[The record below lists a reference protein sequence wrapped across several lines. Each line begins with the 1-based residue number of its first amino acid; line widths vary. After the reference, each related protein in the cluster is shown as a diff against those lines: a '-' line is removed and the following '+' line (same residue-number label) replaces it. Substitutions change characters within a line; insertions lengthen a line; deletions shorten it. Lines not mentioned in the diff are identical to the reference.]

1 MKLPMIYSYLKKD
14 LDKIEDAMTNTIRAE
29 HPVLEDASVQLLRAG
44 GKRIRPVFVLLSGKF
59 GTYELPRIQTV
70 AVALELIHMASLVH
84 DDVIDDA
91 ELRRGK
97 PTVKAKWDNKVAMY
111 AGDYIFARSLE
122 YLSKLEEP
130 RAHQILAHTIVELC
144 VGEVEQIRDKYRIE
158 QHLKDYLRRIRR
170 KTAILIAASARLGAI
185 ASGAPLEH
193 ERALYRY
200 GYYVGMSYQIIDDVL
215 DFTASEA
222 DLGKPAGGDLLQG
235 NMTLPALLA
244 CEDRFFKERLT
255 QAFHNPEELDQ
266 EALQPFIQHI
276 KTSDSIKRSLEI
288 SDRYLQKA
296 YQELDKLP
304 PTRDRNTLKQIA
316 RHIGKRSS

>member
-144 VGEVEQIRDKYRIE
+144 IGEVEQIRDKYRIE

-185 ASGAPLEH
+185 ASGAPLGYES
-193 ERALYRY
+193 ALYRY

-215 DFTASEA
+215 DFTASET

-255 QAFHNPEELDQ
+255 QVFRDPEAIDRETL
-266 EALQPFIQHI
+266 EPFIQHI
-276 KTSDSIKRSLEI
+276 KTSDAIERSLAI
-288 SDRYLQKA
+288 SDRYLEKA
-296 YQELDKLP
+296 YRELDKLP

>member
-1 MKLPMIYSYLKKD
+1 MIYSYLKKD
-14 LDKIEDAMTNTIRAE
+14 LDKIEDAMTDIIRAE

-70 AVALELIHMASLVH
+70 AVTLELIHMASLVH

-111 AGDYIFARSLE
+111 TGDYIFARSLE
-122 YLSKLEEP
+122 YLSTLKEP
-130 RAHQILAHTIVELC
+130 RAHQILSQTIVELC
-144 VGEVEQIRDKYRIE
+144 IGEVEQIRDKYRIE
-158 QHLKDYLRRIRR
+158 QHVKNYLRRIRR
-170 KTAILIAASARLGAI
+170 KTAILIAASSRIGAI
-185 ASGAPLEH
+185 ASGAPLAY

-244 CEDRFFKERLT
+244 CEDDHFRERLMEV
-255 QAFHNPEELDQ
+255 FRNPEQLNQ
-266 EALQPFIQHI
+266 ETLQPFIQHI
-276 KTSDSIKRSLEI
+276 KSSDAIERSLAM

-296 YQELDKLP
+296 YRELDKLP